1 MAAGKEIKRL
11 RESGIKKISAE
22 TLAGYMNVD
31 AAKLRKW
38 EQRDAD
44 PKDSGDK
51 KNVETY
57 FGCTLIGLEKLD
69 KFQFY
74 DTKFRNFQSIFLS
87 RRTIHLHPPVTVPAT
102 CSPIFF
108 IQIFCAYPSCLM
120 VYFRSLMSAAWNIQ
134 LAILMKHQK

>member
-74 DTKFRNFQSIFLS
+74 DPKFSKKPSIK
-87 RRTIHLHPPVTVPAT
+87 T
-102 CSPIFF
+102 
-108 IQIFCAYPSCLM
+108 
-120 VYFRSLMSAAWNIQ
+120 NEE
-134 LAILMKHQK
+134 LAQMAIVDILIEEVAKLKAKQ